1 MKRLTLL
8 SLWFCSV
15 YFCLSAQHLN
25 LAWQPEFFNTPYR
38 IEPFT
43 DGWVVASELLDAK
56 YHPKGP
62 YITKIGPQGMRWGRR
77 WMEGNPNALS
87 AFAVLPGSRVMV
99 SGWQG
104 GCDTSGDRFFIIY
117 DDDGEEIY
125 IKYEDADRDS
135 FVWIP
140 YVSELRSLP
149 GGGYLGSN
157 NFQVLTLNDTL
168 GYRDHIGVNWP
179 DEYLKFLAQTNDS
192 TFWAGFRN
200 YRDGYWQVLPFI
212 TRGYNLRRENGWAPF
227 DLALGDT
234 LLDLKTY
241 DGSVY
246 ALAGDAIWENRP
258 PYQSPVAHP
267 LPPSGRDYFK
277 LHRISD
283 AFLLLGTDGQGRANI
298 LRLDM
303 AFNYVSQWTY
313 ESGIFKPVDF
323 AVRADTLAV
332 LGQLVIPAAERFLS
346 DRYQDAPAEA
356 NTLLA
361 VKTFGANGS
370 TQAPR
375 ADMEITGMAWSG
387 ESELL
392 PSYCI
397 LDECGELYRVRLKGF
412 SISVRNN
419 SPFIINSLVLNTRRP
434 YCFNCFWICEF
445 HQAYWQRYEGLR
457 LLPGQEITLPFDQAM
472 EFRNQYFDSGF
483 ELCFWVS
490 DADGHLEKV
499 YDNNLYCQVLPLES
513 AGMPEDSWN
522 IHPNPVREEL
532 WIGFSPA
539 TSMAGKLRVY
549 NAVGQQVLLS
559 PLPAQS
565 LSYRLPVDRLAAG
578 LYLLEWEN
586 GEERLV
592 KRFVKR

>member
-8 SLWFCSV
+8 SLWFCFV
-15 YFCLSAQHLN
+15 YCCLSAQHLN

-38 IEPFT
+38 IEPIA
-43 DGWVVASELLDAK
+43 DGWVVAGELFDRRFD
-56 YHPKGP
+56 PRGP
-62 YITKIGPQGMRWGRR
+62 HITRIGAGEIRWRKR
-77 WMEGNPNALS
+77 WEGGIPNDLS
-87 AFAVLPGSRVMV
+87 VFAVLPGNRVVV
-99 SGWQG
+99 SGLQG
-104 GCDTSGDRFFIIY
+104 VCDTSGDRFFIIY

-140 YVSELRSLP
+140 YVSELRNLP
-149 GGGYLGSN
+149 GGGYLGLN
-157 NFQVLTLNDTL
+157 NFQVLTFNDTL

-179 DEYLKFLAQTNDS
+179 DEYLRFLTQTNDS
-192 TFWAGFRN
+192 TFWTGFRN

-212 TRGYNLRRENGWAPF
+212 TRGYNLRRGNGWAPF

-241 DGSVY
+241 KGSVY
-246 ALAGDAIWENRP
+246 ALARDAIWENRP
-258 PYQSPVAHP
+258 PYQTPVAHP
-267 LPPSGRDYFK
+267 
-277 LHRISD
+277 
-283 AFLLLGTDGQGRANI
+283 
-298 LRLDM
+298 
-303 AFNYVSQWTY
+303 
-313 ESGIFKPVDF
+313 
-323 AVRADTLAV
+323 
-332 LGQLVIPAAERFLS
+332 
-346 DRYQDAPAEA
+346 
-356 NTLLA
+356 
-361 VKTFGANGS
+361 FG
-370 TQAPR
+370 
-375 ADMEITGMAWSG
+375 
-387 ESELL
+387 
-392 PSYCI
+392 
-397 LDECGELYRVRLKGF
+397 
-412 SISVRNN
+412 
-419 SPFIINSLVLNTRRP
+419 
-434 YCFNCFWICEF
+434 
-445 HQAYWQRYEGLR
+445 
-457 LLPGQEITLPFDQAM
+457 QAM

-490 DADGHLEKV
+490 DADGHLEKD

-532 WIGFSPA
+532 WIGFSPS

-559 PLPAQS
+559 PLSAQS